1 MITVVL
7 PTWNGMPHLP
17 AQVGS
22 ILRDL
27 PADGVLK
34 VRDDGSTDTTCA
46 WLDEEARRDPRLQR
60 IPSQGRVGV
69 IRGVELLLAGLPH
82 GVVFLADQ
90 DDLWHPGKISRCLEA
105 LATADLV
112 VHDARR
118 VDADGIPLGDTLF
131 ARRGLGGGVV
141 ANLWRNRF
149 TGCCMAMRASLLAT
163 ALPFPR
169 HLPMHD
175 QWLGLVALRHGRVA
189 WLGEPLMDYRVHAG
203 NATATGG
210 GRPSAGPARRLLW
223 RLQALQALSR

>member
-17 AQVGS
+17 SQVHS
-22 ILRDL
+22 ILGVL
-27 PADGVLK
+27 PDSGVLK
-34 VRDDGSTDTTCA
+34 VRDDGSTDGTRS
-46 WLDEEARRDPRLQR
+46 WLEDLALREPRVRTIL
-60 IPSQGRVGV
+60 SQERVGV
-69 IRGVELLLAGLPH
+69 VRSVERLLADVPE

-90 DDLWHPGKISRCLEA
+90 DDVWHPEKVARCLDA

-118 VDADGIPLGDTLF
+118 VDGEGSPLGDTLF
-131 ARRGLGGGVV
+131 VRRGVGGGVA

-149 TGCCMAMRASLLAT
+149 TGCCMAMRRSLLEQ

-175 QWLGLVALRHGRVA
+175 QWLGLVALRHGRVR
-189 WLGEPLMDYRVHAG
+189 WLEEVLMDYRVHAG

-210 GRPSAGPARRLLW
+210 GRPAASPIRRLLW
-223 RLQALQALSR
+223 RLQALQALLR

>member
-22 ILRDL
+22 ILREL

-34 VRDDGSTDTTCA
+34 VRDDGSTDGTCG
-46 WLDEEARRDPRLQR
+46 WLEEEARRDPRLQR
-60 IPSQGRVGV
+60 IPSEGRVGV
-69 IRGVELLLAGLPH
+69 IRGVELLLAGLPN

-131 ARRGLGGGVV
+131 VRRGLGGGLV

-149 TGCCMAMRASLLAT
+149 TGCCMAMRSTLLDA

-189 WLGEPLMDYRVHAG
+189 WLDESLMDYRVHAG

-210 GRPSAGPARRLLW
+210 GRPAASPARRLLW
-223 RLQALQALSR
+223 RLQALQALCR